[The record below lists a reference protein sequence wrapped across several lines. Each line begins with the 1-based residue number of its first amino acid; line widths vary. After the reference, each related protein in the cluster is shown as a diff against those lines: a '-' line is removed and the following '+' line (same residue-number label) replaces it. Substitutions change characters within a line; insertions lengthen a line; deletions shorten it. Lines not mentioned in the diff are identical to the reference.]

1 MEITVDNSSYKNRN
15 KGKIKTLV
23 GSDEV
28 YMNILDMSF
37 LLDGKPKSMKTI
49 LEDIYNIRDTMN
61 AKLEK
66 LNTSI
71 TTLETA
77 STDLKSAL
85 KKYIYTEN
93 QVDKATTS
101 SIEIL
106 SSELNKINQNL
117 KELNTKC
124 KYL

>member
-37 LLDGKPKSMKTI
+37 LLDGKPTSMKTI

-66 LNTSI
+66 LNASI

>member
-37 LLDGKPKSMKTI
+37 MLDGKPASMKTI

>member
-1 MEITVDNSSYKNRN
+1 
-15 KGKIKTLV
+15 
-23 GSDEV
+23 
-28 YMNILDMSF
+28 
-37 LLDGKPKSMKTI
+37 
-49 LEDIYNIRDTMN
+49 MN

>member
-37 LLDGKPKSMKTI
+37 MVDGKPTSMKTI

>member
-37 LLDGKPKSMKTI
+37 MLDGKPTSMKTI

>member
-37 LLDGKPKSMKTI
+37 LVDGKPTSMKTI

-61 AKLEK
+61 TKLEK

-71 TTLETA
+71 ATLETA

>member
-37 LLDGKPKSMKTI
+37 LVDGKSTSMKTI

>member
-37 LLDGKPKSMKTI
+37 LVDGKPTSMKTI

-66 LNTSI
+66 LNASI

>member
-37 LLDGKPKSMKTI
+37 LVDGKPTSMKTI

>member
-37 LLDGKPKSMKTI
+37 LVDGKPTSMKTI

-124 KYL
+124 TYL

>member
-37 LLDGKPKSMKTI
+37 LVDGKPTSMKTI

-71 TTLETA
+71 ATLETA

>member
-37 LLDGKPKSMKTI
+37 LVDGKPTSMKAI

-61 AKLEK
+61 TKLEK

>member
-37 LLDGKPKSMKTI
+37 MLDGKPKSMKTI